1 MKLKLDLHVH
11 TAHSY
16 DGVDPVAETL
26 RWARA
31 AGLDG
36 LAVTDHNTVAGLR
49 EAEGAGSGLLVIPG
63 VEVSTAE
70 GHLLLLGV
78 RETAPPGRPPEE
90 TIEWAVERGATIIAP
105 HPFHPLRH
113 PLGRVEGL
121 RVHAVEA
128 FNSRFIT
135 GWANRK
141 AVHEIGRLRLPGVG
155 SSDAHR
161 ARFVGRG
168 VTEVEADGRS
178 VEAVL
183 EAVRK
188 GRTSWSGRRTPVSSY
203 LGQLGRGNLR
213 KIGGRGPVPRKD

>member
-1 MKLKLDLHVH
+1 MKLRLDLHVH

-16 DGVDPVAETL
+16 DGVDSIAETL
-26 RWARA
+26 RWANA
-31 AGLDG
+31 NGLDG

-49 EAEGAGSGLLVIPG
+49 EAERADAGLLVIPG
-63 VEVSTAE
+63 VEISTAE

-78 RETAPPGRPPEE
+78 REAAPPKRPPEE
-90 TIEWAVERGATIIAP
+90 TIEWAEARGATIIAP

-121 RVHAVEA
+121 KIHAVEA

-141 AVHEIGRLRLPGVG
+141 AQREAERLRLPRVG

-161 ARFVGRG
+161 ARFVGCG
-168 VTEVEADGRS
+168 VTEVEADNRT

-188 GRTSWSGRRTPVSSY
+188 GRTSWSGSRTPVTSY

-213 KIGGRGPVPRKD
+213 KVRGRGPVPKR

>member
-1 MKLKLDLHVH
+1 MKLRLDLHVH

-16 DGVDPVAETL
+16 DGVDSVTETL

-31 AGLDG
+31 NGLDG
-36 LAVTDHNTVAGLR
+36 LAVTDHNTVAGLG
-49 EAEGAGSGLLVIPG
+49 EAEGADSGLLVIPG
-63 VEVSTAE
+63 VEITTRR

-78 RETAPPGRPPEE
+78 REAAPPGKPPEE
-90 TIEWAVERGATIIAP
+90 TIEWAEARGATIIAP

-121 RVHAVEA
+121 KVHAVEA

-141 AVHEIGRLRLPGVG
+141 AEREAERLGLPRVG

-168 VTEVEADGRS
+168 VTEVEADDPT

-183 EAVRK
+183 DAVRK
-188 GRTSWSGRRTPVSSY
+188 GRTSWGGSRTPVSSY

-213 KIGGRGPVPRKD
+213 KLKGRGPIPKG

>member
-78 RETAPPGRPPEE
+78 REAAPPRRPPEE
-90 TIEWAVERGATIIAP
+90 TIEWAAERGATVIVP

-141 AVHEIGRLRLPGVG
+141 AVREIGRLRLPGVG

-168 VTEVEADGRS
+168 MTEVEADDRT

-213 KIGGRGPVPRKD
+213 KIGGRGPVPKR

>member
-16 DGVDPVAETL
+16 DGVDSVAETL

-31 AGLDG
+31 NGLDG

-49 EAEGAGSGLLVIPG
+49 EAEEAGSALLVIPG
-63 VEVSTAE
+63 VEISTGG

-78 RETAPPGRPPEE
+78 REAAPPRRPPEE
-90 TIEWAVERGATIIAP
+90 TIEWAEARGATVIAP

-128 FNSRFIT
+128 FNSRTIS

-141 AVHEIGRLRLPGVG
+141 AQREIERLRLPGVG

-161 ARFVGRG
+161 ARFVGWG
-168 VTEVEADGRS
+168 VTEVEVDGRS
-178 VEAVL
+178 MEAVL
-183 EAVRK
+183 EAIRK
-188 GRTSWSGRRTPVSSY
+188 GRTSWSGTRTPVTSY

-213 KIGGRGPVPRKD
+213 KVQGRGPVPKP